1 MYGKKGKSKKY
12 NGMAMQP
19 AEGGMKVPEYEKG
32 GKVKLKKGK
41 AGKFASSDIQ
51 GYSKQPS

>member
-19 AEGGMKVPEYEKG
+19 AEGGMKVPKYGYG
-32 GKVKLKKGK
+32 GKIKMTKGK
-41 AGKFASSDIQ
+41 SGKFASGDLQ
-51 GYSKQPS
+51 DFSKQPS

>member
-12 NGMAMQP
+12 NGMSMQP
-19 AEGGMKVPEYEKG
+19 AKEGMKVPEYYKG
-32 GKVKLKKGK
+32 GKVNVKKGK